1 MSRRPNSA
9 RALRN
14 SCGGVE
20 TLRATASQC
29 FSSGCGGTNTSI
41 WAVFGWP
48 LASRIGVPLHV
59 TLPVAVRCRPHLA
72 RRSATPPGVHRI
84 WHGILSNAR
93 DCETGVAKVLTV
105 DGIDGIYPGRAQQP
119 DIAQCI
125 AMVGT
130 WEVVSMQHAHAANA
144 LDCLHS
150 HHERPPARL
159 AWPSPTEMMV
169 PDTTLVA
176 ST

>member
-93 DCETGVAKVLTV
+93 DCETGVAKVLTCGHRGWHRWDIPWTRTTARHCPV
-105 DGIDGIYPGRAQQP
+105 HCDGWD
-119 DIAQCI
+119 
-125 AMVGT
+125 VGGG
-130 WEVVSMQHAHAANA
+130 EHAACTCRQCTRLLAFPSRKAARPAGLA
-144 LDCLHS
+144 L
-150 HHERPPARL
+150 
-159 AWPSPTEMMV
+159 
-169 PDTTLVA
+169 PD
-176 ST
+176 